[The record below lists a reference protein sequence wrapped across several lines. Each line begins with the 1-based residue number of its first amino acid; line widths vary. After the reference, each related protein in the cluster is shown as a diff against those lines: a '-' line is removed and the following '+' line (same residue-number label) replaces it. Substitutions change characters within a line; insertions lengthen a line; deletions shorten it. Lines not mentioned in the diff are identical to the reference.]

1 MFSYSTGRTPH
12 GRRLAQVLS
21 VCLVTTA
28 ASAQELNAPLQA
40 PMPPRSSMRLPT
52 AYQVPDSYQPP
63 AARPTAD
70 VPPQPAGMTPAPGSS
85 ERHIESD
92 HDRIELVTN
101 SSLPLRLDRKIPKAS
116 VSNPDIAELTALSPN
131 QILVL
136 ARKPGVTAI
145 TLWDE
150 SGKIYTVDCIV
161 YGNPSEL
168 AAILKSEFPDAHLGV
183 KPLGNDK
190 LLLSGYVDGANTANQ
205 IMKIAASYYNDD
217 PVNPKKVISNIQ
229 VGGVQQILL
238 HVKVAEVDREKI
250 RNLGFDFASFN
261 GGNFLASS
269 ISNLLAPGTGIASAA
284 VHGGAAN
291 GDSIR
296 FGVVSGNTAFFGF
309 LDALRREDVLKVL
322 ADPTL
327 VTVSGRP
334 AQFHAGGEIPYPSNA
349 TLNGVSISYRDTGIT
364 VDFVPI
370 VLGNGNIRLEVRP
383 VDREIDET
391 ITIQVAPGFES
402 PAFTERHVDTGV
414 EMRAGQTL
422 AIAGLVSK
430 RVVSRTQEVPWIGEL
445 PYVGAAFRHQ
455 QQKEEEVELLFLVT
469 PEVVAAL
476 DPCETPQCLPGMHSD
491 VPNDVQ
497 EYWKGYIEVPSKG
510 PCGPCGCPGGPDGG
524 PATGGMMMRGYEE
537 IAPGTS
543 GSAGQAPA
551 KSSSVVSPP
560 STNTTKNT
568 RGGGSTYPQSGSNAD
583 NRYNPS
589 AVQSSRSAAASKGSG
604 SGPGLVGPVGYDVSN

>member
-1 MFSYSTGRTPH
+1 
-12 GRRLAQVLS
+12 
-21 VCLVTTA
+21 VTTA
-28 ASAQELNAPLQA
+28 ARAQELNAPLQA
-40 PMPPRSSMRLPT
+40 PMPPRPSMRLPA
-52 AYQVPDSYQPP
+52 AYQVPDSYQPS
-63 AARPTAD
+63 AARPTPD
-70 VPPQPAGMTPAPGSS
+70 VPPQGAGMTPSPSS
-85 ERHIESD
+85 VERHIESD

-150 SGKIYTVDCIV
+150 TGKIYTVDCVV

-205 IMKIAASYYNDD
+205 IVRIAASYYNDD

-250 RNLGFDFASFN
+250 RNLGFDFAAFSN
-261 GGNFLASS
+261 GGFIASS
-269 ISNLLAPGTGIASAA
+269 ISNLLAPSAA
-284 VHGGAAN
+284 GAGALNAVAAN
-291 GDSIR
+291 GDTIR
-296 FGVVSGNTAFFGF
+296 FGIVNGNTAFFGF

-349 TLNGVSISYRDTGIT
+349 SINGVSISYRDTGIT

-391 ITIQVAPGFES
+391 ITIQIAPGFES

-430 RVVSRTQEVPWIGEL
+430 RTVSRTQEIPWIGEL
-445 PYVGAAFRHQ
+445 PWVGAAFRHQ
-455 QQKEEEVELLFLVT
+455 QQKEEEIELLFLVT

-524 PATGGMMMRGYEE
+524 PAAGGMMMRGYEE
-537 IAPGTS
+537 IGPGTNSSS
-543 GSAGQAPA
+543 GSTT

-560 STNTTKNT
+560 ANNTTKNS
-568 RGGGSTYPQSGSNAD
+568 RGGGSSYPQSVGRNAD

-589 AVQSSRSAAASKGSG
+589 AVQSPHSAAAMKGTG
-604 SGPGLVGPVGYDVSN
+604 GGPGLIGPVGYDVSN

>member
-1 MFSYSTGRTPH
+1 MFSYPMGRSAH

-28 ASAQELNAPLQA
+28 VTAQELNAPLQA
-40 PMPPRSSMRLPT
+40 PMPPRPSMRLPA
-52 AYQVPDSYQPP
+52 AYQVPDSYQASP
-63 AARPTAD
+63 ARSAPD
-70 VPPQPAGMTPAPGSS
+70 VPPQPTGMTPAPSS
-85 ERHIESD
+85 VERHIESD

-116 VSNPDIAELTALSPN
+116 VSNPEIAELTALSPN

-150 SGKIYTVDCIV
+150 NGKIYTVDCVV

-250 RNLGFDFASFN
+250 RNLGFDFASLN

-269 ISNLLAPGTGIASAA
+269 ISNLLAPGTGLAA
-284 VHGGAAN
+284 GAVRGGAAN
-291 GDSIR
+291 GDTIR

-334 AQFHAGGEIPYPSNA
+334 AQFHAGGEVPYPSNA

-402 PAFTERHVDTGV
+402 PAFTVRQVDTGV

-469 PEVVAAL
+469 PEVVSAL

-510 PCGPCGCPGGPDGG
+510 PCGPCGCPGGPDGS
-524 PATGGMMMRGYEE
+524 PAGGMMRGYEE
-537 IAPGTS
+537 IGPGTS
-543 GSAGQAPA
+543 PAPT

-560 STNTTKNT
+560 ASNTTKNS
-568 RGGGSTYPQSGSNAD
+568 RGGPQSVGNAD

-589 AVQSSRSAAASKGSG
+589 TAQSPRSAASTKGSG

>member
-1 MFSYSTGRTPH
+1 
-12 GRRLAQVLS
+12 
-21 VCLVTTA
+21 
-28 ASAQELNAPLQA
+28 
-40 PMPPRSSMRLPT
+40 MPPRPSMRLPA
-52 AYQVPDSYQPP
+52 AYQVPNSYQAP
-63 AARPTAD
+63 ASRSAPD
-70 VPPQPAGMTPAPGSS
+70 VPPQGTTPAPSAA
-85 ERHIESD
+85 ERHIELD

-150 SGKIYTVDCIV
+150 TGKIYTVDCVV

-168 AAILKSEFPDAHLGV
+168 AAILKTEFPDAHLGV

-190 LLLSGYVDGANTANQ
+190 LLLSGYVDGANQANQ
-205 IMKIAASYYNDD
+205 IMRIAASYYNDD

-238 HVKVAEVDREKI
+238 HVKVVEVDREKI
-250 RNLGFDFASFN
+250 RNLGFDFASLT
-261 GGNFLASS
+261 GGGFLASS
-269 ISNLLAPGTGIASAA
+269 ISNLLAPNAA
-284 VHGGAAN
+284 VTSGALGSVVGN
-291 GDSIR
+291 GDTLR
-296 FGVVSGNTAFFGF
+296 FGIVSGNTSFFGF
-309 LDALRREDVLKVL
+309 LDALRREDLLKIL

-334 AQFHAGGEIPYPSNA
+334 AQFHVGGEIPYPSTASLNA
-349 TLNGVSISYRDTGIT
+349 VTVSYKDTGIT
-364 VDFVPI
+364 IDFVPI

-383 VDREIDET
+383 VDREIDDT
-391 ITIQVAPGFES
+391 ITIQIAPGFES

-430 RVVSRTQEVPWIGEL
+430 RLTARTQEIPWIGEL

-455 QQKEEEVELLFLVT
+455 QQKEEEIELLFLVT

-476 DPCETPQCLPGMHSD
+476 DPCETPQCFPGMHSD

-524 PATGGMMMRGYEE
+524 PGGMMQGYEE
-537 IAPGTS
+537 IGPGT
-543 GSAGQAPA
+543 ATTPA

-560 STNTTKNT
+560 ASNTTKNG
-568 RGGGSTYPQSGSNAD
+568 RGGGGNAD
-583 NRYNPS
+583 NRNNPQG
-589 AVQSSRSAAASKGSG
+589 VQSPRSAAAARGPTN
-604 SGPGLVGPVGYDVSN
+604 GPGLVGPVGYDVLN